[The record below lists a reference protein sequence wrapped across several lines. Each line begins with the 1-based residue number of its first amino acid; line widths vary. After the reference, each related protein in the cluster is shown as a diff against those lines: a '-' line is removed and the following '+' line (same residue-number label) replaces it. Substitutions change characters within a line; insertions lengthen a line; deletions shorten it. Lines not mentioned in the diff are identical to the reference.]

1 MKDMNDARVTTLF
14 ERLRAE
20 CEQARR
26 DGYPSYEVVQAI
38 MELLNCVI
46 TACTPDRTAR
56 NEMLENVCA
65 ALLDDPIPEDLPRSR
80 NDA

>member
-1 MKDMNDARVTTLF
+1 
-14 ERLRAE
+14 
-20 CEQARR
+20 
-26 DGYPSYEVVQAI
+26 

-65 ALLDDPIPEDLPRSR
+65 ALFDDPIPEDQPRSR